1 MAIHVWETPGQV
13 SMSKDQLARDLEKFY
28 GKKYDNETGAIL
40 NYTDSTGDYNT
51 WYFAD
56 PFLRTVSPSSNEKIT
71 DVLKKNYPIKN
82 DANLQLLAVTYD
94 YHPLARAMVAN
105 YFSSNPDTK
114 LIGQRLVEV
123 TDKQLLKI
131 KNKELKTEVENLLK
145 QAKQNLSK

>member
-1 MAIHVWETPGQV
+1 M
-13 SMSKDQLARDLEKFY
+13 
-28 GKKYDNETGAIL
+28 
-40 NYTDSTGDYNT
+40 
-51 WYFAD
+51 
-56 PFLRTVSPSSNEKIT
+56 
-71 DVLKKNYPIKN
+71 
-82 DANLQLLAVTYD
+82 
-94 YHPLARAMVAN
+94 ARAMVAN